1 MKIPMSFAASLVL
14 LSANAVA
21 EHPRPHDQHS
31 RGPIAIA
38 EIEAEIEQ
46 RFVQADTDGDG
57 LITAEEFDGAEIHR
71 RGPRGRMGRRFH
83 SDAARHSSFSDDME
97 ARVFAEMDSDG
108 DGALSPDEFSE
119 RNRRAARVALMK
131 QQMFSTLD
139 ANDDGVIT
147 LDEFDNR
154 TRRLME
160 MDTDGDGE
168 VSRDELRG
176 SHRARSRGAS

>member
-1 MKIPMSFAASLVL
+1 MKIPMSIATSLLLVSASAFA
-14 LSANAVA
+14 
-21 EHPRPHDQHS
+21 ERPHDAHW
-31 RGPIAIA
+31 RGPITIA
-38 EIEAEIEQ
+38 EMTARVEQ

-57 LITAEEFDGAEIHR
+57 LITAEEFDGAEMQR
-71 RGPRGRMGRRFH
+71 PGPRGPMGRRFH
-83 SDAARHSSFSDDME
+83 RDGARHSLAGDDLE
-97 ARVFAEMDSDG
+97 AKVFAEMDSDG
-108 DGALSPDEFSE
+108 NGTLSPDEFSE
-119 RNRRAARVALMK
+119 QNRRAARLALMK

-147 LDEFDNR
+147 LDEFDTR